1 MPTGELS
8 TKAERPAARNM
19 IAPAMSHD
27 AVAELVERYLT
38 DEAFRMAFARD
49 PDEAVTAAGFELE
62 ADEIAALHAKV
73 SARDDQPLKPRV
85 SKYSF
90 GS

>member
-1 MPTGELS
+1 
-8 TKAERPAARNM
+8 
-19 IAPAMSHD
+19 MSHD
-27 AVAELVERYLT
+27 AVADLVERYLN

-49 PDEAVTAAGFELE
+49 PEAAVSSAGIELDSDEL
-62 ADEIAALHAKV
+62 AALRATV
-73 SARDDQPLKPRV
+73 SSRDEPLQPRV

>member
-1 MPTGELS
+1 
-8 TKAERPAARNM
+8 
-19 IAPAMSHD
+19 MSHD
-27 AVAELVERYLT
+27 AVADLVERYLT

-49 PDEAVTAAGFELE
+49 PDAAVSAAGFELDS
-62 ADEIAALHAKV
+62 DELAALHSTV
-73 SARDDQPLKPRV
+73 SSREDQPLKPRV

>member
-1 MPTGELS
+1 MP
-8 TKAERPAARNM
+8 AVAR
-19 IAPAMSHD
+19 MSHD
-27 AVAELVERYLT
+27 AVADLVERYLN

-49 PDEAVTAAGFELE
+49 PEAAVTDAGFELDS
-62 ADEIAALHAKV
+62 DELAALHATV
-73 SARDDQPLKPRV
+73 SSRDEPLKPRV

>member
-1 MPTGELS
+1 
-8 TKAERPAARNM
+8 
-19 IAPAMSHD
+19 MSHD
-27 AVAELVERYLT
+27 AVADLVERYLN

-49 PDEAVTAAGFELE
+49 PEAAVTRAGFELDG
-62 ADEIAALHAKV
+62 DELAALHASLSK
-73 SARDDQPLKPRV
+73 RDDQALKPRV

>member
-1 MPTGELS
+1 
-8 TKAERPAARNM
+8 
-19 IAPAMSHD
+19 MSFD
-27 AVAELVERYLT
+27 AVAELVERYLN

-49 PDEAVTAAGFELE
+49 PEQAVAAAGFDLDGDEL
-62 ADEIAALHAKV
+62 AALHASV